1 MPDRYDVILRGGRVV
16 DPANGVDRIADV
28 ALAGGKV
35 AEIGDVTGR
44 AEVERDVSGRI
55 VMPGII
61 DAHVHLSPWLG
72 GAPGHRMLAQAG
84 VTCALEM
91 AGPIDG
97 VTRFA
102 ASHGCG
108 LTIACIDYVRPG
120 HTVESNDPG
129 TEELRETLVRARRAG
144 AIGLKIL
151 GGHFPLTTDASAR
164 TIAVAAEVGAYVA
177 FHSGTVHMPQNVDG
191 MRESCDL
198 AAGNPLHLAH
208 INSYTRGL
216 DTSALQEAEEAIEI
230 LGRHPN
236 VWSESYLAPING
248 NSGKCSGGVP
258 ESVATQRN
266 LERGGFPA
274 TEAGMVEAI
283 RSGWAQVHVLQD
295 GVHVLRGGE
304 EGLAAWMAAQGDIGI
319 SFYANPPEPRIHLA
333 TAKRPDGSF
342 AVDALA
348 TDGGGIPRNDLC
360 SRGLA
365 LVHLD
370 ALTLPEFVHKTSVSP
385 ARALGLTGRKG
396 HLGPGADGDVTV
408 IDLAT
413 RAPIHSF
420 AHGKPVLLDGDVVG
434 SGARMLVP
442 AEGEGHVRSLGI
454 ETLTAEPGTML
465 PGRSVARSCGPRP
478 SPASATSAPSSD

>member
-1 MPDRYDVILRGGRVV
+1 MQNKYDVILRGGLVV
-16 DPANGVDRIADV
+16 DPANAVHQLADV
-28 ALAGGKV
+28 AIAGGMV
-35 AEIGDVTGR
+35 AEIGEIKGH
-44 AEVERDVSGRI
+44 APIERDVSGHV

-72 GAPGHRMLAQAG
+72 GAPGHRMLALAG

-91 AGPIDG
+91 AGPIEG

-102 ASHGCG
+102 SEHGCG
-108 LTIACIDYVRPG
+108 LTIACIDYVRPD
-120 HTVESNDPG
+120 HTVGSNDPDND
-129 TEELRETLVRARRAG
+129 ELRDTLARARRAG

-151 GGHFPLTTDASAR
+151 GGHFPLTAEASAR
-164 TIAVAAEVGAYVA
+164 VIQVAADEGAYVA
-177 FHSGTVHMPQNVDG
+177 FHSGTLHTPQNIDG

-208 INSYTRGL
+208 INSYARGL
-216 DTSALQEAEEAIEI
+216 DGSALVEAEQAIDI

-248 NSGKCSGGVP
+248 NSGKCAANVP

-283 RSGWAQVHVLQD
+283 RSGWAMVHVLRDRVHVLQ
-295 GVHVLRGGE
+295 GGE
-304 EGLAAWMAAQGDIGI
+304 EGLAAWRAAASDIGI
-319 SFYANPPEPRIHLA
+319 SFDANPPEPRMHLA

-342 AVDALA
+342 AVDGLA

-370 ALTLPEFVHKTSVSP
+370 ALSLDGFVIKTSVNP
-385 ARALGLTGRKG
+385 ARALGLAARKG
-396 HLGPGADGDVTV
+396 HLGVGADGDVTV
-408 IDLAT
+408 IDLARLSPT
-413 RAPIHSF
+413 MSF
-420 AHGKPVLLDGDVVG
+420 AHGKPVLLDGKVVG
-434 SGARMLVP
+434 QGSSMLVP
-442 AEGEGHVRSLGI
+442 PEGENHVRGLGI
-454 ETLTAEPGTML
+454 NVLTAEPGSML
-465 PGRSVARSCGPRP
+465 PGRPE
-478 SPASATSAPSSD
+478 